1 MLPITSPRPETALLG
16 ARPEAAAVQAVV
28 LVLVVALMLVACGR
42 DGGDRPLL
50 SERAYLARVKRD
62 CLTAKRIVKEAASQ
76 RAVPAVYLR
85 RVADRAEG
93 LHRAFA
99 TVRPPARLRRAHR
112 ELVSIG
118 GAQLALIQAA
128 LQRLASGDASG
139 AAAELALQNRT
150 LVRRANGVARRLGL
164 AQCVN
169 DPGTP

>member
-1 MLPITSPRPETALLG
+1 MLG
-16 ARPEAAAVQAVV
+16 ARPEAAAVRAV
-28 LVLVVALMLVACGR
+28 VLVVALVLAACG
-42 DGGDRPLL
+42 GGSVGETLL

-85 RVADRAEG
+85 RVADRAEE

-99 TVRPPARLRRAHR
+99 SVRPPARLRRAHR
-112 ELVSIG
+112 ELVSVG
-118 GAQLALIQAA
+118 DAQLALIRTA
-128 LQRLASGDASG
+128 LQRLASGDAPR
-139 AAAELALQNRT
+139 AAAELAVQNRT

-169 DPGTP
+169 DPDMR